1 MSMTDE
7 QSKRALRFFGRRKGK
22 AIKPS
27 REKLMDALLP
37 RVQVSKP
44 ANGLIDFQTLF
55 GIKPTQMWLEIG
67 FGGGEHLAYQAR
79 VNPTVGII
87 GAEPFLNGVVS
98 LLAHLNGSHQKP
110 VQHTDLE
117 NGRSDN
123 VRIWPDDV
131 RPIFPFCPNGCFDRI
146 FVLYPDPWPKA
157 RHAERRFL
165 NQTNLKSLYR
175 LLADDGELR
184 VATDVVPYADWALEQ
199 IQTSG
204 LFYLANSDIHQPPP
218 DWFSTRYEQK
228 GLAAGRVLTYFI
240 FKKVKNKLDECEKK
254 EESYNINVI
263 RGEK

>member
-1 MSMTDE
+1 MEENKTKQD
-7 QSKRALRFFGRRKGK
+7 LRFFGRRKGK

-27 REKLMDALLP
+27 REKLLQSLLP
-37 RVQVSKP
+37 RIQLQKP
-44 ANGLIDFQTLF
+44 TDGLIDFKTLF
-55 GIKPTQMWLEIG
+55 GIKPTQTWLEIG
-67 FGGGEHLAYQAR
+67 FGGGEHLAHQAR
-79 VNPTVGII
+79 MNPTVGII

-117 NGRSDN
+117 DGRVDN

-131 RPIFPFCPNGCFDRI
+131 RPIFSHCADSCFERI

-175 LLADDGELR
+175 LLTDDGELR

-199 IQTSG
+199 IQISG
-204 LFYLANSDIHQPPP
+204 LFYLANSDIHQAPN

-228 GLAAGRVLTYFI
+228 GLAAGRSLIYFI
-240 FKKVKNKLDECEKK
+240 FKKIKNKLDE
-254 EESYNINVI
+254 
-263 RGEK
+263 

>member
-1 MSMTDE
+1 MSLDK
-7 QSKRALRFFGRRKGK
+7 SKRELRFFGRRKGK

-27 REKLMDALLP
+27 REKLLQNLLP
-37 RVQVSKP
+37 RIQVQKP
-44 ANGLIDFQTLF
+44 AGGLVDFQTLF
-55 GIKPTQMWLEIG
+55 GIKPRQIWLEIG
-67 FGGGEHLAYQAR
+67 FGGGEHLAHQAF
-79 VNPTVGII
+79 VNPDVGII

-117 NGRSDN
+117 NGRADN

-131 RPIFPFCPNGCFDRI
+131 RQLFPHFPDKGFDRI

-175 LLADDGELR
+175 LLADEGELR

-199 IQTSG
+199 MQASG
-204 LFYLANSDIHQPPP
+204 LFYLSNSDIHQAPN

-228 GLAAGRVLTYFI
+228 GLAAGRPLTYFI
-240 FKKVKNKLDECEKK
+240 FKKVKNKLDE
-254 EESYNINVI
+254 
-263 RGEK
+263 